1 MTLNFYITMIS
12 ENQVKKYCR
21 EDISLIEN
29 YDKAMDDKT
38 QTWDCH
44 HRKESQYSVDEL
56 VDIGE
61 YYGVQ
66 ASDLIFITHSDHSK
80 LHNKLQDHH
89 IGSSNPMF
97 GKHHSEEAR
106 KKMSLR
112 HKGRDTWM
120 KGKHHSEST
129 KKKLSKCRIGKHYP
143 KLSQSKTGLRWF
155 NNGLINVVCK
165 ECPDG
170 FVKGRLNKVKHLS
183 EETRRKMSEARK
195 GKIPWNKGKHH
206 SEETRQKFS
215 EAAKGKHWYNNGVK
229 SIMAK
234 TCPEGFVPGRIVCNK
249 R

>member
-1 MTLNFYITMIS
+1 MIS

-29 YDKAMDDKT
+29 YENAINDKT

-61 YYGVQ
+61 YYGVP
-66 ASDLIFITHSDHSK
+66 ASDLIFITHSYHSK
-80 LHNKLQDHH
+80 LHNKLKDHH

-97 GKHHSEEAR
+97 GKHHSEEAK

-120 KGKHHSEST
+120 KGKHHSAESR
-129 KKKLSKCRIGKHYP
+129 KKI
-143 KLSQSKTGLRWF
+143 
-155 NNGLINVVCK
+155 
-165 ECPDG
+165 
-170 FVKGRLNKVKHLS
+170 S
-183 EETRRKMSEARK
+183 EKMK
-195 GKIPWNKGKHH
+195 GKPSWMKGKHH
-206 SEETRQKFS
+206 SAETRIKIS
-215 EAAKGKHWYNNGVK
+215 ESHKGKPTCIKGTNWYNNGVK
-229 SIMAK
+229 SIRAK

-249 R
+249 RS